1 MERQGGGVGIA
12 PTAPTVCMPM
22 KSDSPR
28 CRVEFWDGIRAEI
41 PSFAKFI
48 EEYVI
53 PEELQESR
61 FGIKAYQHPD
71 LVEILKE
78 MTHENR
84 LMALMEIIVIPENG
98 TWKGTLEELETALFE
113 DSTFKRQ
120 IEKLLYYPTALL
132 TYMRRLHKSDPERV
146 KTFRSSGKSMWQLQW

>member
-1 MERQGGGVGIA
+1 
-12 PTAPTVCMPM
+12 MPM
-22 KSDSPR
+22 KSDSPKS
-28 CRVEFWDGIRAEI
+28 RVEFWDGVRAEI
-41 PSFAKFI
+41 PSFLHFI
-48 EEYVI
+48 ENYEI
-53 PEELQESR
+53 PEDLRESR
-61 FGIKAYQHPD
+61 FGVKAYQHPE

-98 TWKGTLEELETALFE
+98 AWKGTLEELETALFE

-132 TYMRRLHKSDPERV
+132 TYIRRLQKSMPERV
-146 KTFRSSGKSMWQLQW
+146 THVKKGGKGMWELQ

>member
-1 MERQGGGVGIA
+1 MDRQGGGVGIA
-12 PTAPTVCMPM
+12 PTAPTVFMPM
-22 KSDSPR
+22 KSDSPKS
-28 CRVEFWDGIRAEI
+28 RVEFWDGVRAEI
-41 PSFAKFI
+41 PSFLHFI
-48 EEYVI
+48 ENYEI
-53 PEELQESR
+53 PEDLRESR
-61 FGIKAYQHPD
+61 FGVKAYQHPE

-132 TYMRRLHKSDPERV
+132 TYIRRLQKSMPERV
-146 KTFRSSGKSMWQLQW
+146 KHHRSNAKNLWELQ

>member
-1 MERQGGGVGIA
+1 
-12 PTAPTVCMPM
+12 MPM

-98 TWKGTLEELETALFE
+98 SWKGTLEELETALFE

-132 TYMRRLHKSDPERV
+132 TYIRRLQKSMPERV
-146 KTFRSSGKSMWQLQW
+146 RHYKTGGKNVWELQ

>member
-1 MERQGGGVGIA
+1 MARQEGRVGIA
-12 PTAPTVCMPM
+12 PTAPTVFMPM
-22 KSDSPR
+22 KSDSPKS
-28 CRVEFWDGIRAEI
+28 RVEFWDGVRAEI
-41 PSFAKFI
+41 PHFLHFI
-48 EEYVI
+48 ENYEI
-53 PEELQESR
+53 PEDLRESR
-61 FGIKAYQHPD
+61 FGVKAYQHPE

-98 TWKGTLEELETALFE
+98 SWKGTLEELETALFE

-132 TYMRRLHKSDPERV
+132 TYIRRLQKSMPERV
-146 KTFRSSGKSMWQLQW
+146 KHFKSNGKTMWELQ

>member
-12 PTAPTVCMPM
+12 PTAPTVFTPM
-22 KSDSPR
+22 KSDSPKS
-28 CRVEFWDGIRAEI
+28 RVEFWEGVRAEI
-41 PSFAKFI
+41 PHFLHFI
-48 EEYVI
+48 ENYEI
-53 PEELQESR
+53 PEDLRESR
-61 FGIKAYQHPD
+61 FGVKAYQHPE

-98 TWKGTLEELETALFE
+98 SWKGTLEELETALFE

-132 TYMRRLHKSDPERV
+132 TYIRRLQKSMPERV
-146 KTFRSSGKSMWQLQW
+146 KHFKSNGKTMWELQ